1 MCFNIILGVML
12 PWQPMIW
19 KVLMPV
25 LNFSYFNNLWRFI
38 TIFRNFYKLKI
49 VRMMK
54 FMVKSVK
61 IMYYAE
67 SGAMWVIYISLI
79 DWL

>member
-1 MCFNIILGVML
+1 
-12 PWQPMIW
+12 
-19 KVLMPV
+19 
-25 LNFSYFNNLWRFI
+25 
-38 TIFRNFYKLKI
+38 
-49 VRMMK
+49 MMK

-79 DWL
+79 DWLQIMDTAWIY